1 MENLIFKLEVLAKV
15 KEAISII
22 YCDVADSNTYHDCM
36 EVVNDIESK
45 MIQELKNIKIK
56 DELPFKW
63 KTLYY
68 LKNMI

>member
-1 MENLIFKLEVLAKV
+1 
-15 KEAISII
+15 
-22 YCDVADSNTYHDCM
+22 M